1 MFVAKSLKAAAC
13 LLGVSTLLGLAG
25 MRPAQAQSVEE
36 FYKSKPLTIIVGVSA
51 GGGYDLIARLL
62 SRHIVTHIPGN
73 PNPIVQNMPGSGSV
87 VAAGYLYSI
96 APKDGS
102 VLGTLARIA
111 LIEPL
116 FTPQKFD
123 STKFTAIGSV
133 SKDISTCISWK
144 TSKVKTWDDLLTKD
158 FIASGQGP
166 GADPDAFSNMIRH
179 LFGSPMKLV
188 TGYPGTNE
196 QALSMERG
204 ETEGYCGV
212 SYSTL
217 KTRYT
222 KWLAEGSINIL
233 VQNAIE
239 KHPELPNVPLITD
252 LAKDA
257 EQAQII
263 RLIVATQNMAR
274 PFFAPPGI
282 PAERAAALRNAFDK
296 TMKDPAFRAEA
307 DKMMV
312 EISPMSGLEVN
323 AMLNELYATPK
334 ASIAKAAKAMAP

>member
-1 MFVAKSLKAAAC
+1 MLLATRLKAGLCA
-13 LLGVSTLLGLAG
+13 LGLLSCAAAH
-25 MRPAQAQSVEE
+25 PAQAQTVED

-62 SRHIVTHIPGN
+62 SRHIVKHIPGN
-73 PNPIVQNMPGSGSV
+73 PNPVVQNMPGSGSV

-102 VLGTLARIA
+102 VIGTLARIA

-116 FTPQKFD
+116 FMPQKFD
-123 STKFTAIGSV
+123 STKFVAIGSV

-144 TSKVKTWDDLLTKD
+144 TSKVKTWNDLLTKD

-179 LFGSPMKLV
+179 LFGAPIRLV

-239 KHPELPNVPLITD
+239 KHPDLPNVPLITD
-252 LAKDA
+252 MAKDP

-274 PFFAPPGI
+274 PFLAPPGI
-282 PAERAAALRNAFDK
+282 PADRAAALRKAFDD
-296 TMKDPAFRAEA
+296 TMKDPDFRAEA

-312 EISPMSGLEVN
+312 EISPMTGVDVN
-323 AMLNELYATPK
+323 AMLSELYATPK
-334 ASIAKAAKAMAP
+334 SSIEKAAKAMAP

>member
-1 MFVAKSLKAAAC
+1 MSLRN
-13 LLGVSTLLGLAG
+13 GLRAG
-25 MRPAQAQSVEE
+25 ICALIMSATAAQAQSVEE
-36 FYKSKPLTIIVGVSA
+36 FYKTKPLTIVVGVTA

-62 SRHIVTHIPGN
+62 SRHIVKHIPGN
-73 PNPIVQNMPGSGSV
+73 PSPIVQNMPGSGSI
-87 VAAGYLYSI
+87 VASGYLYSI

-102 VLGTLARIA
+102 VIATLARIA

-123 STKFTAIGSV
+123 ATKFTAIGSV

-144 TSKVKTWDDLLTKD
+144 TSKVKNWDDLLSKE
-158 FIASGQGP
+158 FIASGQGT
-166 GADPDAFSNMIRH
+166 GADPDAFANTIRH
-179 LFGSPMKLV
+179 LFGAPIRLV

-222 KWLAEGSINIL
+222 KWLAEGSINVI

-239 KHPELPNVPLITD
+239 KHPDLPHVPLIVD
-252 LAKDA
+252 KAKDA
-257 EQAQII
+257 EQAQIL

-274 PFFAPPGI
+274 PFFAPPNI
-282 PAERAAALRNAFDK
+282 PADRAAALRKAFDE
-296 TMKDPAFRAEA
+296 TMKDPEFRAEA

-312 EISPMSGLEVN
+312 EISPMTGGEVH
-323 AMLNELYATPK
+323 AMLSELYATPK
-334 ASIAKAAKAMAP
+334 SAVEKAAKAMAP

>member
-1 MFVAKSLKAAAC
+1 MHLGKGFSASVSALAMSALVHMSAA
-13 LLGVSTLLGLAG
+13 S
-25 MRPAQAQSVEE
+25 PARAQTVED
-36 FYKSKPLTIIVGVSA
+36 FYKSKPLTIIVGVTA

-62 SRHIVTHIPGN
+62 SRHIVKHIPGN
-73 PNPIVQNMPGSGSV
+73 PNPVVQNMPGSGSV

-102 VLGTLARIA
+102 VMGTLARIA

-123 STKFTAIGSV
+123 STKFTAVGSV

-144 TSKVKTWDDLLTKD
+144 TSKVKTWDDLLTKE
-158 FIASGQGP
+158 FIASGQGT
-166 GADPDAFSNMIRH
+166 GADPDAFANTIRH
-179 LFGSPMKLV
+179 LFGAPIRLV

-222 KWLAEGSINIL
+222 KWLAEGSINII

-239 KHPELPNVPLITD
+239 KHPDLPNVPLITD
-252 LAKDA
+252 MAKNA

-282 PAERAAALRNAFDK
+282 PADRAAALRKAFDE
-296 TMKDPAFRAEA
+296 TMKDPEFIAEA

-312 EISPMSGLEVN
+312 EISPMSGAEVN
-323 AMLNELYATPK
+323 TMLTDLYATPK
-334 ASIAKAAKAMAP
+334 SAVEKAAKAMAP

>member
-1 MFVAKSLKAAAC
+1 MNRLGSFCAVLGLVAAMAAA
-13 LLGVSTLLGLAG
+13 
-25 MRPAQAQSVEE
+25 PAARADSVED
-36 FYKSKPLTIIVGVSA
+36 FYRAKPLTIIVGVTA

-62 SRHIVTHIPGN
+62 ARHIVQHIPGA
-73 PNPIVQNMPGSGSV
+73 PSAIVQNMPGSGSV
-87 VAAGYLYSI
+87 VAAGYLYSV

-102 VLGTLARIA
+102 VIATLARIA
-111 LIEPL
+111 LVEPL

-144 TSKVKTWDDLLTKD
+144 TSKVKTWDDLLTKE
-158 FIASGQGP
+158 FIASGQGT
-166 GADPDAFSNMIRH
+166 GADPDAFANMIRH
-179 LFGSPMKLV
+179 LFGAPIRLV

-222 KWLAEGSINIL
+222 KWLAEGSINII

-239 KHPELPNVPLITD
+239 KHPELPNTPLITD
-252 LAKDA
+252 LARDP
-257 EQAQII
+257 EQLQVI
-263 RLIVATQNMAR
+263 RLIVATQSMAR

-282 PAERAAALRNAFDK
+282 PAERAAALRKGFDA
-296 TMKDPAFRAEA
+296 TMTDPDFLAEA
-307 DKMMV
+307 DKMKV
-312 EISPMSGLEVN
+312 EVSPMDGEAVH
-323 AMLNELYATPK
+323 AMLTELYATPK
-334 ASIAKAAKAMAP
+334 AAVEKAARAMAP

>member
-1 MFVAKSLKAAAC
+1 MRLARGLVASACALAVAAAAN
-13 LLGVSTLLGLAG
+13 LSAMDTA
-25 MRPAQAQSVEE
+25 RAQSVED
-36 FYKSKPLTIIVGVSA
+36 FYKSKPLTVIVGVTA

-62 SRHIVTHIPGN
+62 ARHIVKHIPGN
-73 PNPIVQNMPGSGSV
+73 PSPIVQNMPGSGSV

-102 VLGTLARIA
+102 VIGTLARIA

-144 TSKVKTWDDLLTKD
+144 TSKVKTWDDLMTKE
-158 FIASGQGP
+158 FIASGQGT
-166 GADPDAFSNMIRH
+166 GADPDAFANMIRH
-179 LFGSPMKLV
+179 LFGAPIRLV

-222 KWLAEGSINIL
+222 KWLADGSINIIL
-233 VQNAIE
+233 QNAVE
-239 KHPELPNVPLITD
+239 RHPDLPNVPLITEK
-252 LAKDA
+252 AKDA
-257 EQAQII
+257 EQLQII
-263 RLIVATQNMAR
+263 RLIVATQSMAR
-274 PFFAPPGI
+274 PFFAPPGV
-282 PAERAAALRNAFDK
+282 PADRAAALRKAFDE
-296 TMKDPAFRAEA
+296 TMTDPDFVAEA
-307 DKMMV
+307 DKMKV
-312 EISPMSGLEVN
+312 EISPMKGKEVN
-323 AMLNELYATPK
+323 AMLTDLYATPK
-334 ASIAKAAKAMAP
+334 GAVEKAAKAMAP